1 MSTRPTVLVL
11 VEGGALLVFL
21 VLVVLMIVRP
31 DEKTLVPISVEA
43 LASGETTE
51 EWLGIYFEDQ
61 KVGYAVNTRVA
72 TVDGGTLLQNHS
84 AFTVAAFGKI
94 NRIVSAGTA
103 VLDADGVLQVFD
115 AFLEADPVSLN
126 ARGEVKGDKLV
137 ISLLQGGEHSE
148 LVLDLD
154 APPQVSATMNHWIAS
169 QDELRVGQTY
179 EVPYFSPTTLSQSTM
194 TLKVVDTE
202 VLSTGE
208 EAHWIERTVSG
219 ITTRALL
226 TPAGDLLRE
235 EGGFGTALVRQTRE
249 EAMLMPEGH
258 DAVDIIS
265 LSAVKLQGRFHRP
278 RQQRQVT
285 LQILG
290 VEPERIRHEPPLQSV
305 VGDVVTVVTPELG
318 ELASVPRRADAE
330 AFAEFLGSTPFMQVE
345 HREIQEAAQD
355 LVGTFDDRLLAVKKL
370 NTWVYE
376 TLAKVPVMGVP
387 NALEVLRIRQGDCN
401 EHTALMVALSRAAG
415 IPSRIAAGVVYS
427 DRIAETGAFYYHAWP
442 EVWLGSEAG
451 WVPVDPT
458 FGQVPAD
465 ATHVKIVEG
474 DLDRQIEI
482 MGVMGRLGFKL
493 IETEAP

>member
-1 MSTRPTVLVL
+1 ML

-21 VLVVLMIVRP
+21 VLVAVMTVRP
-31 DEKTLVPISVEA
+31 SQEALVPISVEA
-43 LASGETTE
+43 LALGETTE
-51 EWLGIYFEDQ
+51 EWLGIYFEGQ

-72 TVDGGTLLQNHS
+72 TVDGGMLVQNHS

-94 NRIVSAGTA
+94 NNIVSAGTA
-103 VLDADGVLQVFD
+103 VLDENGVLQVFD

-126 ARGEVKGDKLV
+126 ARGEVKGDQLV
-137 ISLLQGGEHSE
+137 ISLVQGGEHSE
-148 LVLDLD
+148 LVLDLE
-154 APPQVSATMNHWIAS
+154 APPQVSATMNTWIAS
-169 QDELRVGQTY
+169 QEELKVGQTY
-179 EVPYFSPTTLSQSTM
+179 EVPYFSPTTLAQDVMS
-194 TLKVVDTE
+194 LKVVDTE
-202 VLSTGE
+202 VLPSGE
-208 EAHWIERTVSG
+208 EAHWIERSVAG
-219 ITTRALL
+219 VTTRALL

-249 EAMLMPEGH
+249 EALEMPQGIE
-258 DAVDIIS
+258 AVDIIS
-265 LSAVKLQGRFHRP
+265 LSSVKLEGRIERAR
-278 RQQRQVT
+278 RQARVV
-285 LQILG
+285 LEIRG
-290 VEPERIRHEPPLQSV
+290 VEPEKIRHEPPLQTV
-305 VGDVVTVVTPELG
+305 EGDVVTVTSPRLDA
-318 ELASVPRRADAE
+318 LASVPRQADAQS
-330 AFAEFLGSTPFMQVE
+330 FADTLGSTPFMPVE

-355 LVGTFDDRLLAVKKL
+355 LVGTFNDRLLAVKKL

-415 IPSRIAAGVVYS
+415 IPARIAAGVVYS
-427 DRIAETGAFYYHAWP
+427 DRVAETGAVYYHAWP
-442 EVWLGSEAG
+442 EVWLGEEAG

-493 IETEAP
+493 IESGAL

>member
-1 MSTRPTVLVL
+1 
-11 VEGGALLVFL
+11 VEGGGLVIFVALLA
-21 VLVVLMIVRP
+21 LMIVRP
-31 DEKTLVPISVEA
+31 AEDTLVPISVEA
-43 LASGETTE
+43 LAAGETTE
-51 EWLGIYFEDQ
+51 EWLGIYFEGQ

-72 TVDGGTLLQNHS
+72 TVDGGTLVQNHS

-94 NRIVSAGTA
+94 NNIVSAGTA
-103 VLDADGVLQVFD
+103 VLDSDGVLQVFD

-126 ARGEVKGDKLV
+126 ARGEVRGGSLV

-154 APPQVSATMNHWIAS
+154 EPPQIAATMNTWIAA
-169 QDELRVGQTY
+169 QEEIKVGQTY
-179 EVPYFSPTTLSQSTM
+179 EVPYFSPTTLAQDTM

-202 VLSTGE
+202 VLPTGE
-208 EAHWIERTVSG
+208 EAHWIERSVAG
-219 ITTRALL
+219 VTTRALL

-249 EAMLMPEGH
+249 EALAMPEGH

-265 LSAVKLQGRFHRP
+265 LSSVKLEGQLYRP
-278 RQQRQVT
+278 RGLNKVS

-290 VEPERIRHEPPLQSV
+290 VEPERIRHEPPLQTV
-305 VGDVVTVVTPELG
+305 QGDVVVVTSPELG
-318 ELASVPRRADAE
+318 RRASVPRQADPE
-330 AFAEFLGSTPFMQVE
+330 QFAEYLQGTPFMPVD

-355 LVGTFDDRLLAVKKL
+355 LVGDFSDRLLAVTKL

-376 TLAKVPVMGVP
+376 TLVKTPVMGVP

-415 IPSRIAAGVVYS
+415 IPARIAAGVVFS
-427 DRIAETGAFYYHAWP
+427 DRVTDTGAFYYHAWP
-442 EVWLGSEAG
+442 EIWMGDELGWIS
-451 WVPVDPT
+451 VDPT

-493 IETEAP
+493 IAAEAP